1 MRKIFLFF
9 VLTVILLMK
18 TNGAYG
24 GRPFMTEDAGVA
36 GKGVMQLELGSE
48 YAKQS
53 NGENESSLQFVPI
66 YGVTDWMELSA
77 ELPYKFAE
85 DSGNDDMNGFEDMLL
100 GLKTQILK
108 EERAPALLLK
118 TVVKFDNGDESNGLG
133 SGDMD
138 IGFVAAAT
146 KRIGDLTL
154 HANIGYTFV
163 GNDFDPNFTNYIL
176 YGVAGEYSFK
186 EKINLMAEIYGESN
200 SHFHIGAFKQH
211 DLQTLL
217 GLTYQLTEK
226 IILDSGI
233 KIGLLENSPD
243 LGLTLGLSINF

>member
-1 MRKIFLFF
+1 MRKTFLCF

-18 TNGAYG
+18 TNGALA

-48 YAKQS
+48 YVKQS
-53 NGENESSLQFVPI
+53 NGDNEYFLQFVPI
-66 YGVTDWMELSA
+66 YGLIDWLELSL

-85 DSGNDDMNGFEDMLL
+85 VRGNDDINGLEDVLL
-100 GLKTQILK
+100 GLKTLILK
-108 EERAPALLLK
+108 EESAPALLLK

-138 IGFVAAAT
+138 VGFVAAAT
-146 KRIGDLTL
+146 KGMGNLTL

-163 GNDFDPNFTNYIL
+163 GNDFDPNLKNYIL
-176 YGVAGEYSFK
+176 YGVAGEYSFT

-200 SHFHIGAFKQH
+200 STIAES
-211 DLQTLL
+211 LL
-217 GLTYQLTEK
+217 REIVIEIADNQA
-226 IILDSGI
+226 I
-233 KIGLLENSPD
+233 
-243 LGLTLGLSINF
+243 